1 MCDIFYYLLEL
12 ISDYKEKPELL
23 SETAPIGPDLGTA
36 PNLRGKRFFL
46 LNWRVKNIV
55 FLFIQEEI
63 IFKELWI

>member
-46 LNWRVKNIV
+46 LN
-55 FLFIQEEI
+55 
-63 IFKELWI
+63 